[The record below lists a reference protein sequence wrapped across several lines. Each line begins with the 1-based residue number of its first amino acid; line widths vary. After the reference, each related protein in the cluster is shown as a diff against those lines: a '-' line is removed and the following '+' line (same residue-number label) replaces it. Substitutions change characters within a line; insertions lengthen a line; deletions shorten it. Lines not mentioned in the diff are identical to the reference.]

1 MRKNFGPFRKSWRV
15 SVDDYVVDKTLTLI
29 GIAPLQGR
37 RTRLDR
43 SSQSDYYWHYYPQ
56 EEVDIMHAKDYLSAT
71 ALSKKTAATLDAL
84 EKGEAEKLII
94 LKNNTPKAVLLS
106 IEAYEAIEEEME
118 DLRLTALALARLE
131 TFKSKEALSH
141 EYMMDKF
148 GR

>member
-1 MRKNFGPFRKSWRV
+1 
-15 SVDDYVVDKTLTLI
+15 
-29 GIAPLQGR
+29 
-37 RTRLDR
+37 
-43 SSQSDYYWHYYPQ
+43 
-56 EEVDIMHAKDYLSAT
+56 MHAKDYLSAT